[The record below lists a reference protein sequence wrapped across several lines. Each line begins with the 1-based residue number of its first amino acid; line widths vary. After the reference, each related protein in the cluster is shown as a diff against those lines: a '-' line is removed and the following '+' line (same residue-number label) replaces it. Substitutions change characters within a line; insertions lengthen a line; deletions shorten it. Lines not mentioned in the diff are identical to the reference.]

1 MLHFSIVSNLWNFI
15 KLVLKT
21 NKQVN
26 NYFRSKSQVEIKSQN
41 VYEKPDFK
49 NSPNQIYQGLEI
61 K

>member
-1 MLHFSIVSNLWNFI
+1 MLHFSIVSISLNFI

-49 NSPNQIYQGLEI
+49 NSPNQIYQGLETD
-61 K
+61 